1 MPVYALKGVT
11 LRSRPSV
18 NRTSD
23 LFNSGQELG
32 GLQPLCSSRVPVIGI
47 ARELPVA
54 RKTGW
59 LVLGLRPAGARGVRS
74 GSKEVCARHEVGMSF
89 ARVDGG
95 GPTETEVCAHEGAHR
110 GRSP

>member
-1 MPVYALKGVT
+1 MVCSRYA
-11 LRSRPSV
+11 
-18 NRTSD
+18 
-23 LFNSGQELG
+23 
-32 GLQPLCSSRVPVIGI
+32 SRVPVIGI

-95 GPTETEVCAHEGAHR
+95 GPTETEVRAHEGANR